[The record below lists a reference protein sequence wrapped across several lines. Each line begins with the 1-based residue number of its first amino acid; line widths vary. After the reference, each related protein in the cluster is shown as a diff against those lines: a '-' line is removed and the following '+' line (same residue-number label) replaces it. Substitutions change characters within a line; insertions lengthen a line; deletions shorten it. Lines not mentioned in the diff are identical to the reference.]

1 MTKKHAKLSASGSSR
16 WINCPGSVNAEQG
29 IEDKSSSF
37 ANEGSVAH
45 ELAEQALTLGRPVGN
60 WLGNTF
66 EEWPD
71 IAVNQEM
78 VDAVAVYRDFV
89 QSIKGQQLIEQ
100 QVDFS
105 DWVPDGFGTSDAI
118 VINDNT
124 LHVIDLKY
132 GKGVAVSPENNSQGM
147 LYALGAYAFT
157 NELYNITR
165 IDITIVQP
173 RLDHI
178 ETWSVSVPE
187 LLKFGSMVSE
197 KAREALTDDA
207 PRVPGE
213 QQCRWCKAKATCPA
227 LKKLTDD
234 SVLALFD
241 DPLDTLSD
249 TDLKIALDN
258 KKLIIGWLD
267 AVEDL
272 IKQRLNDGEGFPGYK
287 LVAGRSSRSWVSEEV
302 AEKTLSV
309 DSMLGDEAFV
319 TKLVTPPQAEKRLG
333 KEKAKLIGDLIIKG
347 AGKPTLALES
357 DKRPAININMGDF
370 D

>member
-1 MTKKHAKLSASGSSR
+1 MTKHAKLSASGSSR
-16 WINCPGSVNAEQG
+16 WINCPGSVNAEHG
-29 IEDKSSSF
+29 IEGKSSSF

-45 ELAEQALTLGRPVGN
+45 ELAEQSLTTGYPPAS

-66 EEWPD
+66 GEWPD

-78 VDAVAVYRDFV
+78 VDAVAIYRDFV
-89 QSIKGQQLIEQ
+89 QSISGHHLIEQ
-100 QVDFS
+100 RVDFS

-118 VINDNT
+118 VIDNDT

-132 GKGVAVSPENNSQGM
+132 GKGVVVSPDNNSQGM

-157 NELYNITR
+157 SDLYDIKQINIT
-165 IDITIVQP
+165 IIQP

-178 ETWSVSVPE
+178 ETWGVSVPE

-197 KAREALTDDA
+197 KAREALTDNA

-213 QQCRWCKAKATCPA
+213 TQCRWCKAKATCPA

-234 SVLALFD
+234 SVMVLFD

-249 TDLKIALDN
+249 SDLKVALDN

-272 IKQRLNDGEGFPGYK
+272 IKQRLNDGEGFAGYK

-319 TKLVTPPQAEKRLG
+319 TKLVTPPQAEKKLG

-347 AGKPTLALES
+347 TGKPTLVTES